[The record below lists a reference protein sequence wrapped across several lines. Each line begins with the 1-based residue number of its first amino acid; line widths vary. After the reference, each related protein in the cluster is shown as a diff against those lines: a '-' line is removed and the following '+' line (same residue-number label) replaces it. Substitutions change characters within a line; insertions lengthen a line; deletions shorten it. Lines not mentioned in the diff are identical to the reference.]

1 MSERYTKLIGSA
13 LTAAAVMVAIAAAGP
28 ARADDVSF
36 LNDVH
41 ALGMQDTQGG
51 DAALLV
57 TGWKVCAQLSYG
69 ATVQQIADLA
79 LQRSDS
85 DLGAKGLT
93 PQQAGDLIAVTKRDL
108 CPQA

>member
-1 MSERYTKLIGSA
+1 MTLRRIRTA
-13 LTAAAVMVAIAAAGP
+13 LMGGPLVVATAVGMAGP
-28 ARADDVSF
+28 AHADDVSY
-36 LNDVH
+36 LNDLH
-41 ALGMQDTQGG
+41 NLGIQDTAGG
-51 DAALLV
+51 DSALLV

-79 LQRSDS
+79 LQKSDA

-93 PQQAGDLIAVTKRDL
+93 PQQAGDLIAITKADL